1 MFGWLK
7 ERRRRRILAGPFPA
21 PWEEALA
28 REVALWR
35 AVPGELKPRL
45 RDDLRLL
52 VAERS
57 WEPCGGLELTEAMV
71 AVIAAQACVLTLGRS
86 VDAFDHVRSV
96 LVYPARYWAPGAE
109 EDEAGVVT
117 EGWEDLEGEAWERG
131 IVVLSWAD
139 LKQDAKHMDG
149 RNLVLHE
156 FAHQV
161 DLLDFLGAARPRS
174 QEERGRYGRWRET
187 FLELYDG
194 FCEAVDSGRKVKVL
208 DEYGADEEAE
218 FFAVATEAFFERGA
232 LLKTHHPE
240 LYGLLGEYYAL
251 DPASWPPPPEPP
263 EEEKGK
269 GKGRKAKG
277 RRRG

>member
-7 ERRRRRILAGPFPA
+7 ERRRRKILAEPFPQE
-21 PWEEALA
+21 WEILLA
-28 REVALWR
+28 RDVALWR
-35 AVPGELKPRL
+35 TVPQALRERL
-45 RDDLRLL
+45 RDDLRLFL
-52 VAERS
+52 AERS
-57 WEPCGGLELTEAMV
+57 WEPCGGLALSEAMK
-71 AVIAAQACVLTLGRS
+71 ALIAAQACVLTLGRS
-86 VDAFDHVRSV
+86 VEAFGHVRSV

-139 LKQDAKHMDG
+139 LKQDAKRMDG

-156 FAHQV
+156 FAHQL
-161 DLLDFLGAARPRS
+161 DLLDFLDAARPRS
-174 QEERGRYGRWRET
+174 ALERERYGRWRET
-187 FLELYDG
+187 FLRLYDG

-240 LYGLLGEYYAL
+240 LYGILNEYYDL
-251 DPASWPPPPEPP
+251 DPASWPLPPEPP
-263 EEEKGK
+263 EGKEAKRKRRKG
-269 GKGRKAKG
+269 
-277 RRRG
+277 